1 VTIEDQ
7 LRYFLVAARQEH
19 LGRAAEEL
27 GLSQPALS
35 RSISRL
41 EEEYGIKLFDRASRR
56 IRLNTAGRLLV
67 GHFER
72 ALAELED
79 ARRVLQDGRQDARN
93 TISIGFLATFGAR
106 LIPGLIRGYKAVDP
120 TAQFRLLQ
128 GPYPLLHELLVKGE
142 IDFCLVSPRFADS
155 ALDWRPLFEEELVMI
170 VPRGHRLESRGEI
183 DLREVA
189 KLPMVALK
197 RGFGLRQTVEDLTRQ
212 AGFVPN
218 IAFEGEEVAT
228 LQGLVGAGFGVALT
242 PKSSVGRSDLVVSLS
257 VREPPCR
264 RTIGLSW
271 RQGRYISRK
280 SIDFRDHVMKT
291 LTSAAIAGRQE
302 HESAT
307 AGPRPRFNA
316 TGQVV
321 R

>member
-1 VTIEDQ
+1 MTIEDQ
-7 LRYFLVAARQEH
+7 LRYFLIAARREH
-19 LGRAAEEL
+19 LGRAADDL

-41 EEEYGIKLFDRASRR
+41 EEEYGVKLFDRGSRR
-56 IRLNTAGRLLV
+56 IRLNAAGRLLV

-79 ARRVLQDGRQDARN
+79 ARRELQESRKDARN
-93 TISIGFLATFGAR
+93 TISIGFLATFGAQ
-106 LIPGLIRGYKAVDP
+106 LIPGLIRGFKVSDP

-128 GPYPLLHELLVKGE
+128 GPYPLLHELLVAGE
-142 IDFCLVSPRFADS
+142 IDFCLVSPRFTDS

-170 VPRGHRLESRGEI
+170 VPRGHRLEGRGEI

-197 RGFGLRQTVEDLTRQ
+197 KGYGLRQTLEDLTRQ
-212 AGFVPN
+212 AGFVPD

-242 PKSSVGRSDLVVSLS
+242 PKGSVGRSDLVVSLP

-271 RQGRYISRK
+271 RQGRYISGK
-280 SIDFRDHVMKT
+280 AISFRDHVMKT
-291 LTSAAIAGRQE
+291 LRSGAVTAKQDLESTTASAKSLVKA
-302 HESAT
+302 
-307 AGPRPRFNA
+307 
-316 TGQVV
+316 VK
-321 R
+321 